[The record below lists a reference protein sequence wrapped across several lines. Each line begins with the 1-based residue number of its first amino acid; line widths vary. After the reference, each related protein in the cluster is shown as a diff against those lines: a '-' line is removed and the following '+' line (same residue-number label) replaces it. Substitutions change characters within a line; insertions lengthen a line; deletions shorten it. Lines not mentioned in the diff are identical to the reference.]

1 MPAHVTM
8 EPMYIVQWTLNCNG
22 AHKFKN
28 LVFSCN
34 LSIMH
39 TVGPIKLWYKKTTV
53 WFKGSV
59 CEKQKEVQ
67 ADPEKNLIS
76 NANNFTSI
84 FCVYKEKM
92 V

>member
-1 MPAHVTM
+1 MTANVAM
-8 EPMYIVQWTLNCNG
+8 EPMYIVHCTLYIVQSTLNCNG

-59 CEKQKEVQ
+59 CEK
-67 ADPEKNLIS
+67 
-76 NANNFTSI
+76 
-84 FCVYKEKM
+84 
-92 V
+92 